1 MAQSSGPLAE
11 RLGKLQTAI
20 QTVGGLL
27 PRTVERANARA
38 AEWRSKLLAEVQAA
52 KELLASGDPSLSE
65 VQAALLL
72 ARPRV
77 DNADDLAAAQD
88 ALDQLAREAAQA
100 LEAGEVEA

>member
-11 RLGKLQTAI
+11 RLGKLQAAI

-38 AEWRSKLLAEVQAA
+38 AEWRCKLLAEVQAA
-52 KELLASGDPSLSE
+52 KELLASGDASLSE

-88 ALDQLAREAAQA
+88 ALDQLARQASQA